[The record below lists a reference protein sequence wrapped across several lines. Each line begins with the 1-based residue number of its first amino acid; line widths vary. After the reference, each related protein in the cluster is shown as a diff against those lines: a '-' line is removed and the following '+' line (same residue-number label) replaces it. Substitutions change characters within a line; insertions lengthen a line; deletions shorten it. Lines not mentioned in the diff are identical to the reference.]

1 VISHL
6 PYKNKLVYMIQTK
19 ESCELSDGSL
29 RDIDG
34 TLYEYGK
41 KCVEN
46 MEQQMLYWRKKAIGV

>member
-19 ESCELSDGSL
+19 QQCEIVPDLH